1 MIIRLKEF
9 YSENKKVIL
18 IGLWTIL
25 VASLSFGLGYL
36 TNREF
41 NRAPIVIERCSGS

>member
-1 MIIRLKEF
+1 MKDWIKE
-9 YSENKKVIL
+9 YEKEIK
-18 IGLWTIL
+18 IGLLIAL

-41 NRAPIVIERCSGS
+41 NRAPIIIEKCSGL